1 MTVNLRRKGHFSL
14 DGTCVCV
21 CVTRDFHVT
30 TVRGLG
36 DRDSN
41 LDLPVIGSLV
51 YCESS
56 ALDYSA
62 TETGLPMCMSK
73 RVCAALHVIW
83 SLVYVGT
90 GSIQLIAGIFF
101 LISLPVFRVGSNI
114 WTGAWVSFNLSVQWT
129 VGILGESFNLSVQ
142 WTLGILGESFNLS
155 VQWTVG
161 ILGESFNLFVQWTNI
176 VVGIGGGMLSC
187 VGDLNAKKQEA
198 LLFFTISILALNVV
212 NIVIL
217 EVGEW
222 HYFLTDTTR
231 EFLSQKNVKKLVF
244 YGSVHTHTTFSCWN
258 HNRLAAWSN
267 ALLSQ

>member
-1 MTVNLRRKGHFSL
+1 
-14 DGTCVCV
+14 
-21 CVTRDFHVT
+21 
-30 TVRGLG
+30 
-36 DRDSN
+36 
-41 LDLPVIGSLV
+41 
-51 YCESS
+51 
-56 ALDYSA
+56 
-62 TETGLPMCMSK
+62 MCMSK

-114 WTGAWVSFNLSVQWT
+114 WTGAW
-129 VGILGESFNLSVQ
+129 
-142 WTLGILGESFNLS
+142 
-155 VQWTVG
+155 
-161 ILGESFNLFVQWTNI
+161 NI

-258 HNRLAAWSN
+258 HNHFNVIRFGWPRGLTRYSRSRLHCR
-267 ALLSQ
+267 